1 MQSLIEKS
9 KKYKMN
15 TYGSFDI
22 VFESGHGCILTDIKG
37 KKYIDFVSG
46 IAVNSLGYADI
57 DLFKALIEQ
66 AEKITHCSNL
76 YLNLKEIALAEKLV
90 ENSCFDKVFF
100 CNSGTESV
108 EAAIK
113 LARKYGKTKKN
124 IQKPE
129 IISMKQSF
137 HGRSLGSLSA
147 TGQEKYQLSFTP
159 LLEGFK
165 YAEFNNID
173 SVISLINENTCAV
186 LIEVVQGEGGVQPA
200 LAEFVVNLRKLT
212 QNQEILLIID
222 EVQTGIGRTGK
233 LFAFEHYDIE
243 PDIITLAKGL
253 GGGVPIGAM
262 LAKDFVADTFVPS
275 DHASTF
281 GGNPLACSAA
291 LTVLDKVLE
300 KDFLTQINLKSS
312 YLRDKLNSLKQ
323 ICPEM
328 KELRGLGLMFG
339 LEMNFAVKPIIDK
352 CLEKGLLLIGAGPNV
367 IRFVPPLV
375 IEYDNID
382 KAIEILK
389 SAILECK

>member
-66 AEKITHCSNL
+66 AEKLTHCSNL

-124 IQKPE
+124 IKNPE

-233 LFAFEHYDIE
+233 LFAFEHYEIE

-262 LAKDFVADTFVPS
+262 LAKDFVADTFVPG

-291 LTVLDKVLE
+291 LTVLDRVLE

-312 YLRDKLNSLKQ
+312 YLKDKLNSLKQ
-323 ICPEM
+323 ICPEI